1 MTKRLK
7 FSACFIIHDETALRA
22 YAEKIATERGE
33 LDYFLV
39 MLEQGKEQEKMDGET
54 ATPGMIE
61 MGYIF
66 EAGGDYYQHITGY
79 DQACGFEWDGT
90 TGEQVEAEWG

>member
-1 MTKRLK
+1 VTKRLK
-7 FSACFIIHDETALRA
+7 FSACFIIRDETALRA

-33 LDYFLV
+33 LDYFLA
-39 MLEQGKEQEKMDGET
+39 MLAQDKGPEKVDGET

-66 EAGGDYYQHITGY
+66 EAGGNYYQHITGN
-79 DQACGFEWDGT
+79 DEACGFEWNGT
-90 TGEQVEAEWG
+90 TGEQVEAK

>member
-7 FSACFIIHDETALRA
+7 FSAYFVIHNETALRT

-39 MLEQGKEQEKMDGET
+39 MLEQAREQEKADGET
-54 ATPGMIE
+54 ATPGMTE

-66 EAGGDYYQHITGY
+66 EAGGDYYQHIDGN
-79 DQACGFEWDGT
+79 DEACGFEWDGT
-90 TGEQVEAEWG
+90 TGKQVESK